1 MIASYALITRRA
13 VIVLDPTLKL
23 TEVDLGYRAF
33 LVAYSG
39 KIANRLMK
47 KKGWT
52 VTRALNYVKSKFL
65 FDQEIYDTMQE
76 IVHNEDVM
84 IVLNRNPT
92 ITFGSIITMK
102 IRNIK
107 PDPDDYTL
115 SIPSSI
121 LPGQSGSF
129 LS

>member
-1 MIASYALITRRA
+1 
-13 VIVLDPTLKL
+13 
-23 TEVDLGYRAF
+23 
-33 LVAYSG
+33 
-39 KIANRLMK
+39 MK

-76 IVHNEDVM
+76 IVHSEDVM

-102 IRNIK
+102 IRDIK